1 MLSNILYIV
10 ILVVLLMLSA
20 FFSASETA
28 LITISPHRLRTMVE
42 EHQKNAEILE
52 KVLSQSDKMLSV
64 ILICNNIVNLGASS
78 LATVF
83 VQNVIGSWAVSIGTG
98 VLTLLVLVFGEI
110 TPKTISTYNSNKIA
124 LKFAPYIRILMI
136 IFTPIA
142 AAINFLAN
150 GVIRLLH
157 VDKSSKS
164 ESYTENEIRSIVE
177 VSEEEGVIE
186 SGEKDII
193 NNVFDF
199 TDTIARE
206 AMVPIVNV
214 TSVSVNSS
222 YKDLRKVFAD
232 NLYTRIP
239 VFNEDESSFIGM
251 INLKD
256 FIFMSAE
263 EADRFDLKSIMRELP
278 YTYEQKHLAELF
290 LDMKKKHTNMMA
302 VMDEYGVTVGI
313 ITMEDL
319 LEEIVGDIRDEY
331 DEDEEDEVLQE
342 GTDEYVMHGSTSLS
356 DINSKLGTALQSE
369 AYDSIG
375 GLIIE
380 KLDRLPEEGDT
391 VNADGVL
398 LTVDKV
404 DGPKIEQV
412 RIKVLPKE
420 EQEG

>member
-1 MLSNILYIV
+1 MLSDILYIV
-10 ILVVLLMLSA
+10 IIIILLMLSA

-28 LITISPHRLRTMVE
+28 LITISPHKLRSMIE

-52 KVLSQSDKMLSV
+52 KVLSNRDKMLSV

-83 VQNVIGSWAVSIGTG
+83 VQNAIGSWAVSIGTG

-124 LKFAPYIRILMI
+124 LRFAPYIRVLMI

-150 GVIRLLH
+150 GVIKLLG
-157 VDKSSKS
+157 VDKNSKT

-214 TSVSVNSS
+214 TSIKVNSS
-222 YKDLRKVFAD
+222 YDELRKIFAE

-239 VFNEDESSFIGM
+239 VFNEDESSFVGM
-251 INLKD
+251 VNLKD
-256 FIFMSAE
+256 FIFMPQKELNKFNLSA
-263 EADRFDLKSIMRELP
+263 IMRELP

-290 LDMKKKHTNMMA
+290 LEMKKKHTNMMA

-331 DEDEEDEVLQE
+331 DEDEEDEFIKE
-342 GTDEYVMHGSTSLS
+342 GTDEYVMHGSSSLS
-356 DINSKLGTALQSE
+356 DLNAKIGTDLQSE

-391 VNADGVL
+391 VTVDGIL
-398 LTVDKV
+398 LTVEKV

-412 RIKVLPKE
+412 RIKVLP
-420 EQEG
+420 EQEQEQ

>member
-1 MLSNILYIV
+1 
-10 ILVVLLMLSA
+10 MLSA

-222 YKDLRKVFAD
+222 YKDLREVFAD

-391 VNADGVL
+391 VTADGVH
-398 LTVDKV
+398 LTVEKV

-420 EQEG
+420 EQES

>member
-150 GVIRLLH
+150 GVIRLLR

-199 TDTIARE
+199 TDTITRE

-214 TSVSVNSS
+214 TSVGVNSS

-398 LTVDKV
+398 LTVEKV

-420 EQEG
+420 EQEE

>member
-1 MLSNILYIV
+1 
-10 ILVVLLMLSA
+10 MLSA

-199 TDTIARE
+199 TDTITRE

-214 TSVSVNSS
+214 TSVGVNSS

-398 LTVDKV
+398 LTVEKV

-420 EQEG
+420 EQEE

>member
-214 TSVSVNSS
+214 TSVGVNSS

-380 KLDRLPEEGDT
+380 KLDRLPEEGDM

-398 LTVDKV
+398 LTVEKV

-420 EQEG
+420 EQEE

>member
-1 MLSNILYIV
+1 
-10 ILVVLLMLSA
+10 MLSA

-150 GVIRLLH
+150 GVIKLLH

-214 TSVSVNSS
+214 TSVGVNSS

-391 VNADGVL
+391 VTADGVL
-398 LTVDKV
+398 LTVEKV

-412 RIKVLPKE
+412 RIKVLSKE
-420 EQEG
+420 EQEE

>member
-1 MLSNILYIV
+1 
-10 ILVVLLMLSA
+10 MLSA

>member
-150 GVIRLLH
+150 GVIKLLR

-222 YKDLRKVFAD
+222 YEDLRKVFAD

-256 FIFMSAE
+256 FIFMSAD

-398 LTVDKV
+398 LTVEKV

-420 EQEG
+420 EQEE

>member
-1 MLSNILYIV
+1 
-10 ILVVLLMLSA
+10 MLSA

-380 KLDRLPEEGDT
+380 KLDRLPEEGDM

-398 LTVDKV
+398 LTVEKV

-420 EQEG
+420 EQEE

>member
-1 MLSNILYIV
+1 M
-10 ILVVLLMLSA
+10 
-20 FFSASETA
+20 
-28 LITISPHRLRTMVE
+28 E

-214 TSVSVNSS
+214 TSVGVNSS

-380 KLDRLPEEGDT
+380 KLDRLPEEGDM

-398 LTVDKV
+398 LTVEKV

-420 EQEG
+420 EQEE

>member
-1 MLSNILYIV
+1 M
-10 ILVVLLMLSA
+10 
-20 FFSASETA
+20 
-28 LITISPHRLRTMVE
+28 E

-214 TSVSVNSS
+214 TSVGVNSS

-398 LTVDKV
+398 LTVEKV

-420 EQEG
+420 EQEE

>member
-1 MLSNILYIV
+1 
-10 ILVVLLMLSA
+10 MLSA

-214 TSVSVNSS
+214 TSVGVNSS

-398 LTVDKV
+398 LTVEKV

>member
-1 MLSNILYIV
+1 
-10 ILVVLLMLSA
+10 MLSA

-150 GVIRLLH
+150 GVIRLLR

-214 TSVSVNSS
+214 TSVGVNSS

-391 VNADGVL
+391 VTADGVL
-398 LTVDKV
+398 LTVEKV

-420 EQEG
+420 EQES